1 MRHSQSRAISFVIFA
16 ALISA
21 PLTAIAPATVAAELP
36 LSDAQLDK
44 INGWIAQGGS
54 NVGVNKISTDILGL
68 TKNDE
73 SISAR
78 ALAVK
83 DPDNDGEIHLIGTLP
98 DGKGYLE
105 EHFHQDKAEIYWADK
120 DLVLISASNGVRGGR
135 PAEMSFTEAQTE
147 FAGELAWWGKF
158 ADTH

>member
-1 MRHSQSRAISFVIFA
+1 MRHGQSRAISFVIFA
-16 ALISA
+16 TLIFAS
-21 PLTAIAPATVAAELP
+21 LTAIVAATAAAEQP
-36 LSDAQLDK
+36 LSAAQLDK
-44 INGWIAQGGS
+44 VNSWIAQGGS
-54 NVGVNKISTDILGL
+54 NVGVNKVSTDILGL

-73 SISAR
+73 TISTR

-83 DPDNDGEIHLIGTLP
+83 DPGNATEIHLIGTLP

-120 DLVLISASNGVRGGR
+120 DLVLVSASNGIRGGR

-147 FAGELAWWGKF
+147 FAAELAWWAKF